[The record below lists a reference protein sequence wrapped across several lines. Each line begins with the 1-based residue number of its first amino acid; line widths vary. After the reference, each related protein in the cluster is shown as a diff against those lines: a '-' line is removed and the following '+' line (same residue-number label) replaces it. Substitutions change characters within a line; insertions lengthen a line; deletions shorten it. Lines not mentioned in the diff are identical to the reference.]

1 MKIRAV
7 LFDLDGTLLDSIDE
21 ILRSF
26 RHVLERHVPHK
37 SYTRD
42 DLVRLIGE
50 PVVTQMQYFADGD
63 VQLADVMVAD
73 YRSHNRARLPDV
85 PLFPSVRETLV
96 ELKKRGFMTGLV
108 TSKQRASTMISIDKH
123 ALHSYFDLIVTS
135 DDTAKHK
142 PDPTPLQHAAERLG
156 VATAEIVYVGD
167 SVHDVRCALAAGS
180 VAVAALWG
188 PFLRSDLE
196 ALRPH
201 HLCDSLT
208 ALQALPLL
216 VRPS

>member
-7 LFDLDGTLLDSIDE
+7 LFDLDGTLLDSIEE

-26 RHVLERHVPHK
+26 HHVLDRHVPHK
-37 SYTRD
+37 RYSRE

-50 PVVTQMQYFADGD
+50 PVVKQMRYFADGD
-63 VQLADVMVAD
+63 AQLADVMVSD
-73 YRSHNRARLPDV
+73 YRSHNRARLPEV
-85 PLFPSVRETLV
+85 PLFPGVTATLV
-96 ELKKRGFMTGLV
+96 ELKRRGFLTGLV
-108 TSKQRASTMISIDKH
+108 TSKQRASTMISVDRH
-123 ALHSYFDLIVTS
+123 ALHPHFDLIVTS
-135 DDTAKHK
+135 DDTERHK
-142 PDPTPLQHAAERLG
+142 PDPTPLLHAAARLG
-156 VATAEIVYVGD
+156 VAPAEIVYVGD

-196 ALRPH
+196 ALKPH
-201 HLCDSLT
+201 HLCESLT